1 MAIVDS
7 LNAGLRRLP
16 AWPLYYLGALP
27 VFWLFWQGFGDELGV
42 DPVKAIEHQL
52 GLWGLWWL
60 IASLAVT
67 PLMRMAGL
75 RLLKFRRAI
84 GVLAFFYVLAHLLVW
99 LILDVQIPSQI
110 WADILRRPYITV
122 GMAAFLML
130 VPLALT
136 SNDWSLRRLGP
147 VRWRRLH
154 RLAYLAI
161 PLGAVHFTMLV
172 KGWQIEPLLYL
183 AAILALLALRLRHQR
198 RAVRKSTAARPLPAA
213 APVPSG
219 GHPAP

>member
-1 MAIVDS
+1 MAIVDP
-7 LNAGLRRLP
+7 LNATLRRVP
-16 AWPLYYLGALP
+16 AWPLYILGALP
-27 VFWLFWQGFGDELGV
+27 VFWLFWAGVQDSLGV
-42 DPVKAIEHQL
+42 DPVKAIEHRL
-52 GLWGLWWL
+52 GLWGLWLL
-60 IASLAVT
+60 IASLAIT
-67 PLMRMAGL
+67 PLMRLAGL
-75 RLLKFRRAI
+75 KLIKFRRAI
-84 GVLAFFYVLAHLLVW
+84 GLLGFFYILVHLLVW

-198 RAVRKSTAARPLPAA
+198 RAVRKSTAARPLPAT

>member
-147 VRWRRLH
+147 LRWRRLH
-154 RLAYLAI
+154 QLAYLAI
-161 PLGAVHFTMLV
+161 PLGALHFTMLV

-183 AAILALLALRLRHQR
+183 AAILALLALRFQPR
-198 RAVRKSTAARPLPAA
+198 RTNRAGGAVARARQPAQ
-213 APVPSG
+213 G
-219 GHPAP
+219 RPAE